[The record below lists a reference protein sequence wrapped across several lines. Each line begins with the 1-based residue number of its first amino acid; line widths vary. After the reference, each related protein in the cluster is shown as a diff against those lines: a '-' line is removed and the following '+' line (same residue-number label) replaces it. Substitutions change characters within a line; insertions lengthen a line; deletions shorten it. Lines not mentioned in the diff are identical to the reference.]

1 MTTWVAERPST
12 PARPTHTATST
23 EDDLPLLL
31 ALRPLAYG
39 YMRVP
44 CDIPD
49 AKVRRMEL
57 EIHRFA
63 ERQDWCLAAIFYE
76 FICGIHDAFEELV
89 EELQRAD
96 AHHVVIPTYRHLA
109 RNRVLQNCLLA
120 RLEFDASAEVFELV
134 ETVA

>member
-1 MTTWVAERPST
+1 MTALIDSRMRVGDD
-12 PARPTHTATST
+12 T
-23 EDDLPLLL
+23 EEEIPPVL

-49 AKVRRMEL
+49 AKVRRMEF
-57 EIHRFA
+57 EMQRFS
-63 ERQDWCLAAIFYE
+63 ERHGWCLAAIFYE
-76 FICGIHDAFEELV
+76 FVCGVHDAFEELV

-109 RNRVLQNCLLA
+109 RSPLLQNSLLQ
-120 RLEFDASAEVFELV
+120 RLEFDAHAEAVELV
-134 ETVA
+134 ESVA